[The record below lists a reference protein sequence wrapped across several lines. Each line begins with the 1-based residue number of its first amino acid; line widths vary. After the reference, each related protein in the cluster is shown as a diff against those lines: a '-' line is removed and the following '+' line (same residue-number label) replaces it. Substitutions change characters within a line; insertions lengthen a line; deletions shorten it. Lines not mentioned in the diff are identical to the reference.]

1 MKKKY
6 AKIKNYQ
13 NAHDTFKYNT
23 ERYCQIIAKKY
34 GQNQKQV
41 KEYFSKFFDFLNSK
55 GLLTDNVRK
64 RINQNIKTLTLQ
76 RNSVA
81 DIGQG
86 TMGVYI
92 SDKNLLRVA
101 PKFRYNKEHVLAHEF
116 THLLTTNCNFSK
128 GSYINISSI
137 GKNAQEFSQKIGFTT
152 QEISRKF
159 EYEEYSG
166 SFNKEE
172 FKDFLLETID
182 YVYDTTVQSFQNAY
196 DDVLL
201 RQIKTIPGMV
211 INLGDLDLLDDS
223 LYDTVDSEKTFE
235 QDDKV
240 KEKII
245 INKFINTNF
254 KSPNRMA
261 VLINSYTVLDI
272 NYDGKN
278 FVVNAY
284 FSDIDEVE
292 YENYIQDNLYLTEGA
307 TELLAR
313 MFDCQYQNKDLISS
327 CAYNMN
333 TKYCELLYRIYGDE
347 FFKAFFGQSN
357 EHLQNLMCLDDQEYK
372 LFCSNINYLLLV
384 ANSKEEIES
393 FHSSIMDTII
403 SCFANHL
410 VNDIINNTDIFF
422 NSREIEVALEKSILE
437 FSTSMYDGLESN
449 PAYYQKYLRQS
460 SLANLYNDCVEALQ
474 NVIQLDEVANIIGY
488 EAVTKIQNV
497 GYMSEKRAK
506 DFYSD
511 INFMNDNS
519 YFFTKNNLTQINPT
533 DYLNGKELEVCD
545 VNKQEYLRKKAK
557 MPTMKQM
564 NTWYQNY
571 NNSLNKD

>member
-34 GQNQKQV
+34 GQSQKQV
-41 KEYFSKFFDFLNSK
+41 KEYFSKFFDFLDSK
-55 GLLTDNVRK
+55 SLLTDDVKK

-81 DIGQG
+81 DVGQG
-86 TMGVYI
+86 TMGAY
-92 SDKNLLRVA
+92 SSSQNLLRLA
-101 PKFRYNKEHVLAHEF
+101 PKYRYNKEHVLAHEF
-116 THLLTTNCNFSK
+116 THLLTSSCSFNKSRYK
-128 GSYINISSI
+128 NISSV
-137 GKNAQEFSQKIGFTT
+137 GKNAQDYSQTNGFTT
-152 QEISRKF
+152 QEVSKKF
-159 EYEEYSG
+159 EYEECSG
-166 SFNKEE
+166 SFSKED
-172 FKDFLLETID
+172 FKNILLEVMD
-182 YVYDTTVQSFQNAY
+182 YVLDSSVSEIQTNYQN
-196 DDVLL
+196 VLH
-201 RQIKTIPGMV
+201 RDIKFIPGMV

-223 LYDTVDSEKTFE
+223 LYDTVDSEETLD
-235 QDDKV
+235 QGDRV

-261 VLINSYTVLDI
+261 FVVNNYSVFDV

-278 FVVNAY
+278 FVVSAY
-284 FSDIDEVE
+284 MSDLADLE

-313 MFDCQYQNKDLISS
+313 MFDCQYQNKDLISM

-347 FFKAFFGQSN
+347 FFEAFFGQSN
-357 EHLQNLMCLDDQEYK
+357 EHLRDLMGLDNEEYD
-372 LFCSNINYLLLV
+372 LFTANINMLLES
-384 ANSKEEIES
+384 NSKEEIES

-403 SCFANHL
+403 SCFADHL
-410 VNDIINNTDIFF
+410 VNDIINNTDMFF

-437 FSTSMYDGLESN
+437 FSSSMYDGLCTN

-460 SLANLYNDCVEALQ
+460 SLTNLYNDCVEALQ
-474 NVIQLDEVANIIGY
+474 NIIQLDEVANIIGY
-488 EAVTKIQNV
+488 EEVAKIQNV
-497 GYMSEKRAK
+497 GYMSEKRTK

-557 MPTMKQM
+557 LPTMRQM
-564 NTWYQNY
+564 NIWYQNY

>member
-34 GQNQKQV
+34 GENQQQV

-86 TMGVYI
+86 TMGAYM
-92 SDKNLLRVA
+92 SDKNLLRLA
-101 PKFRYNKEHVLAHEF
+101 PRFRYNKEHVLAHEF
-116 THLLTTNCNFSK
+116 THLLTSSCNFNESR
-128 GSYINISSI
+128 YTNISSI
-137 GKNAQEFSQKIGFTT
+137 GKNAQEFYQKIGFTT
-152 QEISRKF
+152 QEISTKF

-166 SFNKEE
+166 SFSKED
-172 FKDFLLETID
+172 FKNILLEAMD
-182 YVYDTTVQSFQNAY
+182 YVLDSSVSEIQANYQN
-196 DDVLL
+196 VLH
-201 RQIKTIPGMV
+201 RDINFIPGMV
-211 INLGDLDLLDDS
+211 INLGELDLLDDS
-223 LYDTVDSEKTFE
+223 FIDENAQNALFVERE
-235 QDDKV
+235 RERV
-240 KEKII
+240 

-261 VLINSYTVLDI
+261 FVVNNYSVFDV

-278 FVVNAY
+278 FVVSAY
-284 FSDIDEVE
+284 MSDLADLE
-292 YENYIQDNLYLTEGA
+292 YENYVQDNLYLTEGA

-313 MFDCQYQNKDLISS
+313 MFDCQYQNKDLISM

-347 FFKAFFGQSN
+347 FFEAFFGQSN
-357 EHLQNLMCLDDQEYK
+357 EHLRDLMGLENEEYNL
-372 LFCSNINYLLLV
+372 FTANINMLLES
-384 ANSKEEIES
+384 NSKEEMETL
-393 FHSSIMDTII
+393 HSLIMDTII
-403 SCFANHL
+403 SCFADHL
-410 VNDIINNTDIFF
+410 INDIINNTDMFF
-422 NSREIEVALEKSILE
+422 NSREIEVAIEKSILE
-437 FSTSMYDGLESN
+437 FSTSMYDGLWNN

-460 SLANLYNDCVEALQ
+460 SLANLYNDCVDALQ

-488 EAVTKIQNV
+488 EEVAKIQNV

-519 YFFTKNNLTQINPT
+519 YFFTKNHLTQINPT

-557 MPTMKQM
+557 LPTMRQM
-564 NTWYQNY
+564 NIWYQNY

>member
-34 GQNQKQV
+34 GENQKQV

-92 SDKNLLRVA
+92 SDKNLLRLA
-101 PKFRYNKEHVLAHEF
+101 PRFRYNKEHVLAHEF
-116 THLLTTNCNFSK
+116 THLLTSSCNFNKSR
-128 GSYINISSI
+128 YTNISSI
-137 GKNAQEFSQKIGFTT
+137 GKNAQEFYQKIGFTT
-152 QEISRKF
+152 QEISTKF
-159 EYEEYSG
+159 EYEECSG
-166 SFNKEE
+166 SFSKED
-172 FKDFLLETID
+172 FKNILLEAMD
-182 YVYDTTVQSFQNAY
+182 YVLDLSVSEIQSNYQN
-196 DDVLL
+196 VLH
-201 RQIKTIPGMV
+201 RDINFIPGMV
-211 INLGDLDLLDDS
+211 INLGELDLLDDS
-223 LYDTVDSEKTFE
+223 LYDTVDSEETLD
-235 QDDKV
+235 QGDRV

-254 KSPNRMA
+254 KSANRMA
-261 VLINSYTVLDI
+261 FVVNNFTVFDV
-272 NYDGKN
+272 NYDGKK
-278 FVVNAY
+278 FVVSAY
-284 FSDIDEVE
+284 MSDLADLE
-292 YENYIQDNLYLTEGA
+292 YENYVQDNLYLTEGA

-347 FFKAFFGQSN
+347 FFKAFFEQSN
-357 EHLQNLMCLDDQEYK
+357 EHLRDLMGLEDEEYNL
-372 LFCSNINYLLLV
+372 FTANINMLLES
-384 ANSKEEIES
+384 NSKEEMETL
-393 FHSSIMDTII
+393 HSLIMDTII
-403 SCFANHL
+403 SCFADHL
-410 VNDIINNTDIFF
+410 INDIINNTDMFF

-437 FSTSMYDGLESN
+437 FSSSMYDGLCTN

-460 SLANLYNDCVEALQ
+460 SLTNLYNDCVEALQ
-474 NVIQLDEVANIIGY
+474 NIIQLDEVANIIGY
-488 EAVTKIQNV
+488 EEVAKIQNV

-557 MPTMKQM
+557 LPTMRQM
-564 NTWYQNY
+564 NIWYQNY

>member
-34 GQNQKQV
+34 GQSQKQV
-41 KEYFSKFFDFLNSK
+41 KEYFSKFFDFLDSK
-55 GLLTDNVRK
+55 SLLTDDVKK

-81 DIGQG
+81 DVGQG
-86 TMGVYI
+86 TMGAY
-92 SDKNLLRVA
+92 SSSQNLLRLA
-101 PKFRYNKEHVLAHEF
+101 PKYRYNKEHVLAHEF
-116 THLLTTNCNFSK
+116 THLLTSSCSFNKSRYK
-128 GSYINISSI
+128 NISSV
-137 GKNAQEFSQKIGFTT
+137 GKNAQDYSQTNGFTT
-152 QEISRKF
+152 QEVSKKF
-159 EYEEYSG
+159 EYEECSG
-166 SFNKEE
+166 SFSKED
-172 FKDFLLETID
+172 FKNILLEVMD
-182 YVYDTTVQSFQNAY
+182 YVLDSSVSEIQTNYQN
-196 DDVLL
+196 VLH
-201 RQIKTIPGMV
+201 RDIKFIPGMV

-223 LYDTVDSEKTFE
+223 LYDTVDSEETLD
-235 QDDKV
+235 QGDRV

-261 VLINSYTVLDI
+261 FVVNNYSVFDV

-278 FVVNAY
+278 FVVSAY
-284 FSDIDEVE
+284 MSDLADLE

-313 MFDCQYQNKDLISS
+313 MFDCQYQNKDLISM

-347 FFKAFFGQSN
+347 FFEAFFGQSN
-357 EHLQNLMCLDDQEYK
+357 EHLRDLMGLDNEEYD
-372 LFCSNINYLLLV
+372 LFTANINMLLES
-384 ANSKEEIES
+384 NSKEEIES

-403 SCFANHL
+403 SCFADHL
-410 VNDIINNTDIFF
+410 VNDIINNTDMFF

-437 FSTSMYDGLESN
+437 FSSSMYDGLCTN

-460 SLANLYNDCVEALQ
+460 SLTNLYNDCVEALQ

-488 EAVTKIQNV
+488 EEVAKIQNV

-557 MPTMKQM
+557 LPTMRQM
-564 NTWYQNY
+564 NIWYQNY

>member
-34 GQNQKQV
+34 GENQKQV

-92 SDKNLLRVA
+92 SDKNLLRLA
-101 PKFRYNKEHVLAHEF
+101 PRFRYNKEHVLAHEF
-116 THLLTTNCNFSK
+116 THLLTSSCNFNKSR
-128 GSYINISSI
+128 YTNISSI
-137 GKNAQEFSQKIGFTT
+137 GKNAQEFYQKIGFTT
-152 QEISRKF
+152 QEISTKF
-159 EYEEYSG
+159 EYEECSG
-166 SFNKEE
+166 SFSKED
-172 FKDFLLETID
+172 FKNILLEAMD
-182 YVYDTTVQSFQNAY
+182 YVLDLSVSEIQSNYQN
-196 DDVLL
+196 VLH
-201 RQIKTIPGMV
+201 RDINFIPGMV
-211 INLGDLDLLDDS
+211 INLGELDLLDDS
-223 LYDTVDSEKTFE
+223 LYDTVNSEETLD
-235 QDDKV
+235 QGDRV

-254 KSPNRMA
+254 KSANRMA
-261 VLINSYTVLDI
+261 
-272 NYDGKN
+272 
-278 FVVNAY
+278 FVVNNFTVFDVNFDGKKFVVSAY
-284 FSDIDEVE
+284 MSDLADLE

-347 FFKAFFGQSN
+347 FFKAFFEQSN
-357 EHLQNLMCLDDQEYK
+357 EHLRDLMGLEDEEYNL
-372 LFCSNINYLLLV
+372 FTANINMLLES
-384 ANSKEEIES
+384 NSKEEIES

-403 SCFANHL
+403 SCFAAHL
-410 VNDIINNTDIFF
+410 VNDIINNTDMFF

-437 FSTSMYDGLESN
+437 FSSSMYDGLCTN

-460 SLANLYNDCVEALQ
+460 SLTNLYNDCVNALQ
-474 NVIQLDEVANIIGY
+474 NIIECDEIVKIIGY
-488 EAVTKIQNV
+488 DAVAKIQNV

-557 MPTMKQM
+557 LPTMRQI

>member
-34 GQNQKQV
+34 GENQKQV

-64 RINQNIKTLTLQ
+64 RINHNIKTLTLQ

-92 SDKNLLRVA
+92 SDKNLLRLA
-101 PKFRYNKEHVLAHEF
+101 PRFRYNKEHVLAHEF
-116 THLLTTNCNFSK
+116 THLLTSSCNFNKSNYK
-128 GSYINISSI
+128 NISSI
-137 GKNAQEFSQKIGFTT
+137 GKNAQEFYQKIGFTT
-152 QEISRKF
+152 QEMSTKF

-166 SFNKEE
+166 SFSKED
-172 FKDFLLETID
+172 FKNILLEVMD
-182 YVYDTTVQSFQNAY
+182 YVLDSSVSEIQSNYQN
-196 DDVLL
+196 VLH
-201 RQIKTIPGMV
+201 RDIKFIPGMV

-223 LYDTVDSEKTFE
+223 LYDTVNSEETLD
-235 QDDKV
+235 QGDRV

-254 KSPNRMA
+254 KAANRMA
-261 VLINSYTVLDI
+261 FVVNNYSVFDV
-272 NYDGKN
+272 NYDGKK
-278 FVVNAY
+278 FVVSAY
-284 FSDIDEVE
+284 MSDLADLE
-292 YENYIQDNLYLTEGA
+292 YENYVQDNLYLTEGA

-313 MFDCQYQNKDLISS
+313 MFDCQYQNKDLISM

-347 FFKAFFGQSN
+347 FFDAFFGQSN
-357 EHLQNLMCLDDQEYK
+357 EHLRDLMGLDNEEYD
-372 LFCSNINYLLLV
+372 LFTANINMLLES
-384 ANSKEEIES
+384 NSKEEMETL
-393 FHSSIMDTII
+393 HSLIMDTII
-403 SCFANHL
+403 SCFADHL
-410 VNDIINNTDIFF
+410 INDIINNTDMFF
-422 NSREIEVALEKSILE
+422 NSREIEVAIEKSILE
-437 FSTSMYDGLESN
+437 FSTSMYDGLGNN

-460 SLANLYNDCVEALQ
+460 SLANLYNDCVDALQ

-488 EAVTKIQNV
+488 EEVAKIQNV

-533 DYLNGKELEVCD
+533 DYLNGKELEICD

-557 MPTMKQM
+557 LPTMRQM
-564 NTWYQNY
+564 NIWYQNY

>member
-34 GQNQKQV
+34 GENQKQV

-86 TMGVYI
+86 TMDAYM
-92 SDKNLLRVA
+92 SDKNLLRLA
-101 PKFRYNKEHVLAHEF
+101 PRFRYNKEHVLAHEF
-116 THLLTTNCNFSK
+116 THLLTSSCNFNKSR
-128 GSYINISSI
+128 YTNISSI
-137 GKNAQEFSQKIGFTT
+137 GKNAQEFYQKIGFTT
-152 QEISRKF
+152 QEISTKF

-166 SFNKEE
+166 SFSKED
-172 FKDFLLETID
+172 FKNILLEVMD
-182 YVYDTTVQSFQNAY
+182 YVLDSSVSEIQSNYQN
-196 DDVLL
+196 VLH
-201 RQIKTIPGMV
+201 RDIKFIPGMV

-223 LYDTVDSEKTFE
+223 LYDTVNSEETLD
-235 QDDKV
+235 QGDRV

-254 KSPNRMA
+254 KSANRMA
-261 VLINSYTVLDI
+261 
-272 NYDGKN
+272 
-278 FVVNAY
+278 FVVNNFTVFDVNFDGKKFVVSAY
-284 FSDIDEVE
+284 MSDLADLE
-292 YENYIQDNLYLTEGA
+292 YENYVQDNLYLTEGA

-313 MFDCQYQNKDLISS
+313 MFDCQYQNKDLISM

-347 FFKAFFGQSN
+347 FFDAFFGQSN
-357 EHLQNLMCLDDQEYK
+357 EHLRDLMGLEDEEYNL
-372 LFCSNINYLLLV
+372 FTANINMLLES
-384 ANSKEEIES
+384 NSKEEMETL
-393 FHSSIMDTII
+393 HSLIMDTII
-403 SCFANHL
+403 SCFADHL
-410 VNDIINNTDIFF
+410 INDIINNTDMFF
-422 NSREIEVALEKSILE
+422 NSREIEVAIEKSILE
-437 FSTSMYDGLESN
+437 FSTSMYDGLGNN

-460 SLANLYNDCVEALQ
+460 SLANLYNDCVDALQ

-488 EAVTKIQNV
+488 EEVAKIQNV

-533 DYLNGKELEVCD
+533 DYLNGKELEICD

-557 MPTMKQM
+557 LPTMRQM
-564 NTWYQNY
+564 NIWYQNY

>member
-34 GQNQKQV
+34 GENQKQV

-86 TMGVYI
+86 TMGAYI
-92 SDKNLLRVA
+92 SDKNLLRLA
-101 PKFRYNKEHVLAHEF
+101 PRFRYNKEHVLAHEF
-116 THLLTTNCNFSK
+116 THLLTSSCNFNKSR
-128 GSYINISSI
+128 YTNISSI
-137 GKNAQEFSQKIGFTT
+137 GKNAQEFYQKIGFTT
-152 QEISRKF
+152 QEISTKF

-166 SFNKEE
+166 SFSKED
-172 FKDFLLETID
+172 FKNILLEVMD
-182 YVYDTTVQSFQNAY
+182 YVLDSSVSEIQSNYQN
-196 DDVLL
+196 VLH
-201 RQIKTIPGMV
+201 RDIKFIPGMV

-223 LYDTVDSEKTFE
+223 LYDTVNSEETLD
-235 QDDKV
+235 QGDRV

-254 KSPNRMA
+254 KSANRMA
-261 VLINSYTVLDI
+261 
-272 NYDGKN
+272 
-278 FVVNAY
+278 FVVNNFTVFDVNFDGKKFVVSAY
-284 FSDIDEVE
+284 MSDLADLE
-292 YENYIQDNLYLTEGA
+292 YENYVQDNLYLTEGA

-313 MFDCQYQNKDLISS
+313 MFDCQYQNKDLISM

-347 FFKAFFGQSN
+347 FFDAFFGQSN
-357 EHLQNLMCLDDQEYK
+357 EHLRDLMGLEDEEYNL
-372 LFCSNINYLLLV
+372 FTANINMLLES
-384 ANSKEEIES
+384 NSKEEMETL
-393 FHSSIMDTII
+393 HSLIMDTII
-403 SCFANHL
+403 SCFADHL
-410 VNDIINNTDIFF
+410 INDIINNTDMFF
-422 NSREIEVALEKSILE
+422 NSREIEVAIEKSILE
-437 FSTSMYDGLESN
+437 FSTSMYDGLGNN

-460 SLANLYNDCVEALQ
+460 SLANLYNDCVDALQ

-488 EAVTKIQNV
+488 EEVAKIQNV

-533 DYLNGKELEVCD
+533 DYLNGKELEICD

-557 MPTMKQM
+557 LPTMRQM
-564 NTWYQNY
+564 NIWYQNY

>member
-34 GQNQKQV
+34 GENQKQV

-92 SDKNLLRVA
+92 SDKNLLRLA
-101 PKFRYNKEHVLAHEF
+101 PRFRYNKEHVLAHEF
-116 THLLTTNCNFSK
+116 THLLTSSCNFNKSR
-128 GSYINISSI
+128 YTNISSI
-137 GKNAQEFSQKIGFTT
+137 GKNAQEFYQKIGFTT
-152 QEISRKF
+152 QEISTKF
-159 EYEEYSG
+159 EYEECSG
-166 SFNKEE
+166 SFSKED
-172 FKDFLLETID
+172 FKNILLEAMD
-182 YVYDTTVQSFQNAY
+182 YVLDLSVSEIQSNYQN
-196 DDVLL
+196 VLH
-201 RQIKTIPGMV
+201 RDINFIPGMV
-211 INLGDLDLLDDS
+211 INLGELDLLDDS
-223 LYDTVDSEKTFE
+223 LYDTVNSEETLD
-235 QDDKV
+235 QGDRV

-254 KSPNRMA
+254 KSANRMA
-261 VLINSYTVLDI
+261 FVVNNFTVFDV
-272 NYDGKN
+272 NYDGKK
-278 FVVNAY
+278 FVVSAY
-284 FSDIDEVE
+284 MSDLADLE
-292 YENYIQDNLYLTEGA
+292 YENYVQDNLYLTEGA

-347 FFKAFFGQSN
+347 FFKAFFEQSN
-357 EHLQNLMCLDDQEYK
+357 EHLRDLMGLEDEEYNL
-372 LFCSNINYLLLV
+372 FTANINMLLES
-384 ANSKEEIES
+384 NSKEEIES

-403 SCFANHL
+403 SCFAAHL
-410 VNDIINNTDIFF
+410 VNDIINNTDMFF

-437 FSTSMYDGLESN
+437 FSTSMYDGLGNN

-460 SLANLYNDCVEALQ
+460 SLANLYNDCVDALQ

-488 EAVTKIQNV
+488 EEVAKIQNV

-557 MPTMKQM
+557 LPTMRQM
-564 NTWYQNY
+564 NIWYQNY

>member
-34 GQNQKQV
+34 GENQKQV

-92 SDKNLLRVA
+92 SDKNLLRLA
-101 PKFRYNKEHVLAHEF
+101 PRFRYNKEHVLAHEF
-116 THLLTTNCNFSK
+116 THLLTSSCNFNKSR
-128 GSYINISSI
+128 YTNISSI
-137 GKNAQEFSQKIGFTT
+137 GKNAQEFYQKIGFTT
-152 QEISRKF
+152 QEISTKF
-159 EYEEYSG
+159 EYEECSG
-166 SFNKEE
+166 SFSKED
-172 FKDFLLETID
+172 FKNILLEAMD
-182 YVYDTTVQSFQNAY
+182 YVLDLSVSEIQSNYQN
-196 DDVLL
+196 VLH
-201 RQIKTIPGMV
+201 RDINFIPGMV
-211 INLGDLDLLDDS
+211 INLGELDLLDDS
-223 LYDTVDSEKTFE
+223 LYDTVNSEETLD
-235 QDDKV
+235 QGDRV

-254 KSPNRMA
+254 KSANRMA
-261 VLINSYTVLDI
+261 
-272 NYDGKN
+272 
-278 FVVNAY
+278 FVVNNFTVFDVNFDGKKFVVSAY
-284 FSDIDEVE
+284 MSDLADLE

-313 MFDCQYQNKDLISS
+313 MFDCQYQNKDLISM

-347 FFKAFFGQSN
+347 FFEAFFGQSN
-357 EHLQNLMCLDDQEYK
+357 EHLRDLMGLDNEEYD
-372 LFCSNINYLLLV
+372 LFTANINMLLES
-384 ANSKEEIES
+384 NSKEEIES

-403 SCFANHL
+403 SCFADHL
-410 VNDIINNTDIFF
+410 VNDIINNTDMFF

-437 FSTSMYDGLESN
+437 FSSSMYDGLCTN

-460 SLANLYNDCVEALQ
+460 SLTNLYNDCVNALQ
-474 NVIQLDEVANIIGY
+474 NIIECDEIVKIIGY
-488 EAVTKIQNV
+488 DAVAKIQNV

-557 MPTMKQM
+557 LPTMRQM

>member
-34 GQNQKQV
+34 GKNQKQV

-92 SDKNLLRVA
+92 SDKNLLRLA
-101 PKFRYNKEHVLAHEF
+101 PRFRYNKEHVLAHEF
-116 THLLTTNCNFSK
+116 THLLTSSCNFNKSR
-128 GSYINISSI
+128 YTNISSI
-137 GKNAQEFSQKIGFTT
+137 GKNAQEFYQKIGFTT
-152 QEISRKF
+152 QEISTRF
-159 EYEEYSG
+159 EYEECSG
-166 SFNKEE
+166 SFSKED
-172 FKDFLLETID
+172 FKNILLEAMD
-182 YVYDTTVQSFQNAY
+182 YVLDLSVSEIQSNYQN
-196 DDVLL
+196 VLH
-201 RQIKTIPGMV
+201 RDINFIPGMV
-211 INLGDLDLLDDS
+211 INLGELDLLDDS
-223 LYDTVDSEKTFE
+223 LYDTVNSEETLD
-235 QDDKV
+235 QGDRV

-254 KSPNRMA
+254 KSANRMA
-261 VLINSYTVLDI
+261 
-272 NYDGKN
+272 
-278 FVVNAY
+278 FVVNNFTVFDVNFDGKKFVVSAY
-284 FSDIDEVE
+284 MSDLADLE

-347 FFKAFFGQSN
+347 FFKAFFEQSN
-357 EHLQNLMCLDDQEYK
+357 EHLRDLMGLEDEEYNL
-372 LFCSNINYLLLV
+372 FTANINMLLES
-384 ANSKEEIES
+384 NSKEEIES

-403 SCFANHL
+403 SCFAAHL
-410 VNDIINNTDIFF
+410 VNDIINNTDMFF

-437 FSTSMYDGLESN
+437 FSSSMYDGLCTN

-460 SLANLYNDCVEALQ
+460 SLTNLYNDCVDALQ

-488 EAVTKIQNV
+488 EEVAKIQNV

-557 MPTMKQM
+557 LPTMRQM

>member
-34 GQNQKQV
+34 GENQKQV

-55 GLLTDNVRK
+55 GLLTDDVKK

-81 DIGQG
+81 DVGQG
-86 TMGVYI
+86 TMGAY
-92 SDKNLLRVA
+92 SSSQNLLRLA
-101 PKFRYNKEHVLAHEF
+101 PKYRYNKEHVLAHEF
-116 THLLTTNCNFSK
+116 THLLTSSCNFNKSNYK
-128 GSYINISSI
+128 NISSI
-137 GKNAQEFSQKIGFTT
+137 GKNAQEFYQKIGFTT
-152 QEISRKF
+152 QEISTKF

-166 SFNKEE
+166 SFSKED
-172 FKDFLLETID
+172 FKNILLEVMD
-182 YVYDTTVQSFQNAY
+182 YVLDSSVSEIQSNYQN
-196 DDVLL
+196 VLH
-201 RQIKTIPGMV
+201 RDIKFIPGMV

-223 LYDTVDSEKTFE
+223 LYDTVNSEETLD
-235 QDDKV
+235 QGDRV

-254 KSPNRMA
+254 KSANRMA
-261 VLINSYTVLDI
+261 
-272 NYDGKN
+272 
-278 FVVNAY
+278 FVVNNFTVFDVNFDGKKFVVSAY
-284 FSDIDEVE
+284 MSNLADLE
-292 YENYIQDNLYLTEGA
+292 YENYVQDNLYLTEGA

-313 MFDCQYQNKDLISS
+313 MFDCQYQNKDLISM

-347 FFKAFFGQSN
+347 FFDAFFGQSN
-357 EHLQNLMCLDDQEYK
+357 EHLRDLMGLDNEEYD
-372 LFCSNINYLLLV
+372 LFTANINMLLES
-384 ANSKEEIES
+384 NSKEEMETL
-393 FHSSIMDTII
+393 HSLIMDTII
-403 SCFANHL
+403 SCFADHL
-410 VNDIINNTDIFF
+410 INDIINNTDMFF
-422 NSREIEVALEKSILE
+422 NSREIEVAIEKSILE
-437 FSTSMYDGLESN
+437 FSTSMYDGLGNN

-460 SLANLYNDCVEALQ
+460 SLANLYNDCVDALQ

-488 EAVTKIQNV
+488 EEVAKIQNV

-533 DYLNGKELEVCD
+533 DYLNGKELEICD

-557 MPTMKQM
+557 LPTMRQM
-564 NTWYQNY
+564 NIWYQNY

>member
-34 GQNQKQV
+34 GENQKQV

-92 SDKNLLRVA
+92 SDKNLLRLA
-101 PKFRYNKEHVLAHEF
+101 PRFRYNKEHVLAHEF
-116 THLLTTNCNFSK
+116 THLLTSSCNFNKSR
-128 GSYINISSI
+128 YTNISSI
-137 GKNAQEFSQKIGFTT
+137 GKNAQEFYQKIGFTT
-152 QEISRKF
+152 QEISTKF
-159 EYEEYSG
+159 EYEECSG
-166 SFNKEE
+166 SFSKED
-172 FKDFLLETID
+172 FKNILLEAMD
-182 YVYDTTVQSFQNAY
+182 YVLDLSVSEIQSNYQN
-196 DDVLL
+196 VLH
-201 RQIKTIPGMV
+201 RDINFIPGMV
-211 INLGDLDLLDDS
+211 INLGELDLLDDS
-223 LYDTVDSEKTFE
+223 LYDTVDSEETLD
-235 QDDKV
+235 QGDRV

-254 KSPNRMA
+254 KSANRMA
-261 VLINSYTVLDI
+261 FVVNNFTVFDV
-272 NYDGKN
+272 NYDGKK
-278 FVVNAY
+278 FVVSAY
-284 FSDIDEVE
+284 MSDLADLE
-292 YENYIQDNLYLTEGA
+292 YENYVQDNLYLTEGA

-347 FFKAFFGQSN
+347 FFKAFFEQSN
-357 EHLQNLMCLDDQEYK
+357 EHLRDLMGLEDEEYD
-372 LFCSNINYLLLV
+372 LFTANINMLLES
-384 ANSKEEIES
+384 NSKEEIES

-403 SCFANHL
+403 SCFADHL
-410 VNDIINNTDIFF
+410 VNDIINNTDMFF

-437 FSTSMYDGLESN
+437 FSSSMYDGLGNN

-460 SLANLYNDCVEALQ
+460 SLANLYNDCVDALQ

-488 EAVTKIQNV
+488 EEVAKIQNV

-557 MPTMKQM
+557 LPTMRQM
-564 NTWYQNY
+564 NIWYQNY